1 MVHVRLA
8 RAADEAALASLDSAA
23 WSSQSGF
30 PSVIQPADGQPA
42 GFFSAD
48 NPPEKHLVAEAD
60 DQIVG
65 YVRLKPPTPLREN
78 EHVLQVSGIAVDPAA
93 RRRGVAAALLLAAEQ
108 HARARN
114 ARKITLRVFGSNQP
128 AIRVYRRLGYET
140 EGILR
145 EEFFIDGAY
154 VDDIL
159 MAKHLRPDG

>member
-8 RAADEAALASLDSAA
+8 RAEDETALASLDSAA

-30 PSVIQPADGQPA
+30 PSVIQPADGHPA
-42 GFFSAD
+42 GFFGA
-48 NPPEKHLVAEAD
+48 NPPEQHLVAVAD

-65 YVRLKPPTPLREN
+65 YVRLKPATPLREN
-78 EHVLQVSGIAVDPAA
+78 EHVLQVAGIAVDPAA
-93 RRRGVAAALLLAAEQ
+93 RRRGVATALLLAAEQ
-108 HARARN
+108 HARARD

-159 MAKHLRPDG
+159 MARHLRPDG